1 MDGFIRR
8 ADSLM
13 NAKVTEY
20 INDKN
25 TWTQELNLLRFVL
38 LEVGF
43 EETVKWGAP
52 VYVHKGKNIV
62 GLSAFKNYCGL
73 WFFQGSFLIDEQ
85 KKLVNAQEGKTQAM
99 RQWRFFTV
107 EDIQP
112 DLVKQYALEAIKNS
126 EEGKELKVKR
136 NTKPLSIPDELQLEF
151 DKDERLKEAFNV
163 FSLSKQR
170 EFSDYISE
178 AKREATKQKRLEKI
192 IPMILN
198 GAGLYD
204 KYKDC

>member
-1 MDGFIRR
+1 
-8 ADSLM
+8 M

-20 INDKN
+20 INNKN
-25 TWTQELNLLRFVL
+25 TWTQELNLLRSVL

-52 VYVHKGKNIV
+52 VYVYKGKNIV

-99 RQWRFFTV
+99 RQWRFYKV

-126 EEGKELKVKR
+126 EEGKELKVKK

-151 DKDERLKEAFNV
+151 DKDERLKEAFNG

-198 GAGLYD
+198 GVGLYD
-204 KYKDC
+204 KYKNC

>member
-1 MDGFIRR
+1 
-8 ADSLM
+8 M
-13 NAKVTEY
+13 NPKVTTY

-25 TWTQELNLLRFVL
+25 TWTQELNLLRSVL

-52 VYVHKGKNIV
+52 VYAHKGKNIV

-73 WFFQGSFLIDEQ
+73 WFFQGRFLIDEQ
-85 KKLVNAQEGKTQAM
+85 KKLVNSQEGKTQAM
-99 RQWRFFTV
+99 RQWRFYTI

-112 DLVKQYALEAIKNS
+112 DLVKKYAIEAIKNS

-136 NTKPLSIPDELQLEF
+136 NTKPILIPEKLQLEF
-151 DKDERLKEAFNV
+151 DKNDRLKEAFND

-170 EFSDYISE
+170 EFSDYITE
-178 AKREATKQKRLEKI
+178 AKRETTKQKRTEKI

-198 GAGLYD
+198 GVGLYD
-204 KYKDC
+204 KYKNC